1 MNTYRGLEEYL
12 RIGFVQS
19 VVDCEYAWCKPRP
32 TINMKK
38 WVKIKAWQDIK
49 KGFCNLSGDREK
61 PHIVVLP
68 ELTVSNCY
76 IKHLKELSK
85 VINSVVIAGLDFQ
98 VNAGNKV
105 SNKAVVVIPNNWS
118 NTQRSTRTSC
128 IYFGK
133 THFSNEELE
142 LFKKLNTHYKPKD
155 KYSHLPDHVNYI
167 IDAGPFGNIGVA
179 ICSDFFDIERFV
191 IYKGKIHHM
200 IVISNNMDTNSY
212 YFLAEAIARLVF
224 CNVVICNTGYYGDSI
239 AFSPYRE
246 PFKRIIYRHQGQ
258 QLFSSQVV
266 SLPVVSLDE
275 AQRNPTSPPSDNGKS
290 IFKSAPPGY
299 IRHI

>member
-1 MNTYRGLEEYL
+1 
-12 RIGFVQS
+12 
-19 VVDCEYAWCKPRP
+19 
-32 TINMKK
+32 MKK
-38 WVKIKAWQDIK
+38 WAKIKAWQDIK
-49 KGFCNLSGDREK
+49 KGFCNLSCNRER

-68 ELTVSNCY
+68 ELSVPNCY

-85 VINSVVIAGLDFQ
+85 AINSVVIAGLDFQ
-98 VNAGNKV
+98 VNTVNKV
-105 SNKAVVVIPNNWS
+105 SNKAVIVIPNNWP
-118 NTQRSTRTSC
+118 NAQRSTGTSC

-142 LFKKLNTHYKPKD
+142 LFKKLNTHYKPKNE
-155 KYSHLPDHVNYI
+155 YSQLPDHVNYI
-167 IDAGPFGNIGVA
+167 IDAGHFGNIGVA

-246 PFKRIIYRHQGQ
+246 AFKRIIYRHQGQ
-258 QLFSSQVV
+258 QLFSAQVV
-266 SLPVVSLDE
+266 SLPVASLDE
-275 AQRNPTSPPSDNGKS
+275 AQRNLTSSHSDHNGKS
-290 IFKSAPPGY
+290 FFKSAPPGY